1 MLTILIFLSSLLFLS
16 IYAVFYYASAS
27 FVLYEL
33 IYFFYPQN
41 RWWGGSVP
49 AIGYSF
55 LSVLLMAFVLLK
67 GYKNTTENKIMGI
80 PQFRYMFLFY
90 FTFAFSYFFS
100 PLQTSHI
107 DAMTYLGK
115 LLIIILIAYKLCEK
129 PRDLNL
135 YIMGYLLGSWYFSY
149 LVYQTGRNS
158 GDRVEYIGFVDA
170 PDSNGF
176 AAAIAPALIFS
187 LHYFW
192 VSKNNWHRLGYAL
205 IGAFIA
211 NALVLIN
218 SRGSFLAV
226 VCGGGFYMYHLYFAK
241 NRVKNQRMGVILVAI
256 LGLTGALYVA
266 DDGFITRM
274 YTITGDAKSL
284 EETKS
289 EQQSGA
295 TRIEFWKAAWNMAK
309 DHPMGVGSRGFE
321 YYAPYY
327 IPQNVNTGSTRNRAV
342 HSSWFEALSEAGYLG
357 LIFFIFMIATSLLTL
372 SKVKSNL
379 SINNM
384 YKEHW
389 KMTAIQASI
398 ITFAISMTFMN
409 RIRAEILY
417 WLILYSAC
425 AYNLYILNG
434 AKNIIPSPDPIK
446 KTT

>member
-1 MLTILIFLSSLLFLS
+1 MITILIFVFSLFFLS

-27 FVLYEL
+27 FMLYEL

-55 LSVLLMAFVLLK
+55 LSVLLMAFVLVK
-67 GYKNTTENKIMGI
+67 GYKNTTENKIFTI

-100 PLQTSHI
+100 PLQISHV

-115 LLIIILIAYKLCEK
+115 LFIIILIAYKLCQK

-135 YIMGYLLGSWYFSY
+135 YIMGYLLGSWYFSF
-149 LVYQTGRNS
+149 LAYQTGRND

-192 VSKNNWHRLGYAL
+192 VSKNNWHRLGYAI

-218 SRGSFLAV
+218 SRGSFLAA

-256 LGLTGALYVA
+256 LGLSGALFVA
-266 DDGFITRM
+266 DDGFIARM
-274 YTITGDAKSL
+274 YTITGVAQSL

-289 EQQSGA
+289 EQQTGA
-295 TRIEFWKAAWNMAK
+295 TRIEFWKAAWVLAK
-309 DHPMGVGSRGFE
+309 DYPLGVGVQGFE
-321 YYAPYY
+321 FYAPKY
-327 IPQNVNTGSTRNRAV
+327 IPGDVATGKSRNRSV
-342 HSSWFEALSEAGYLG
+342 HSSWFEALTEAGYLG
-357 LIFFIFMIATSLLTL
+357 LIFFVFMIATSLLTL
-372 SKVKSNL
+372 SKVKSKL

-384 YKEHW
+384 YNEHW

-398 ITFAISMTFMN
+398 ITFAVSMTFMN
-409 RIRAEILY
+409 RMRAEILY
-417 WLILYSAC
+417 WLIMYSAC
-425 AYNLYILNG
+425 AYNLYIING
-434 AKNIIPSPDPIK
+434 SKNLKSDSGPTNKIS
-446 KTT
+446 